1 VNDGAFRGIVL
12 VAVAVVIGLILLGS
26 GLDDTVSTARVD
38 DSASSSDDGGS
49 GSDDSA
55 PDDSSVGSPLSP
67 SEINVIVAN
76 GAGVE
81 GAAATISA
89 QLTELGYTPLEPT
102 NTTVEASATPLDSVY
117 YAVSPNT
124 QAQAEQVAADL
135 GLPEASVLPFDPAT
149 APAQMGL
156 AQVLVVLGSSANQ
169 LATGAGGGAGTSTTL
184 PAG

>member
-1 VNDGAFRGIVL
+1 MNDGAFRGIVL

-38 DSASSSDDGGS
+38 DSASSADDDGGS
-49 GSDDSA
+49 GDNGDS

-89 QLTELGYTPLEPT
+89 TLTELGYTPLEPT
-102 NTTVEASATPLDSVY
+102 NTTVPATETPLDSVY
-117 YAVSPNT
+117 YQTSPNT
-124 QAQAEQVAADL
+124 QAQAEKVAEDL
-135 GLPEASVLPFDPAT
+135 GVSPSAVLPYPADA
-149 APAQMGL
+149 APAPIGL

-169 LATGAGGGAGTSTTL
+169 LATTGATEQ